1 MNNLAHQMVMKIT
14 LNAGLEPGLCL
25 QQCFSTFMF
34 QFPTFEKLSLP
45 FILTVSDRRST
56 LPHTVNRPIFLLS
69 ILQLYECVITV
80 EEHYHSASTRI
91 WEVGGVQIYGKG
103 KYGGHKYFCVLGKTE
118 RIVWGIQGPALQ

>member
-1 MNNLAHQMVMKIT
+1 MLDWNQGCVMLLSLYVPIRIPT
-14 LNAGLEPGLCL
+14 L
-25 QQCFSTFMF
+25 
-34 QFPTFEKLSLP
+34 EKVSLP

-91 WEVGGVQIYGKG
+91 
-103 KYGGHKYFCVLGKTE
+103 
-118 RIVWGIQGPALQ
+118 